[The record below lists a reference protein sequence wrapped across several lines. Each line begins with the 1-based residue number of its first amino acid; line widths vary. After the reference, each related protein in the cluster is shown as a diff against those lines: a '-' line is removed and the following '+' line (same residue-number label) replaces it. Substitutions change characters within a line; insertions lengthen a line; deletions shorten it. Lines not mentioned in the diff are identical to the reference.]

1 MRAKLGPHLGGAA
14 AAPATCIEPNALLT
28 ANLSYQ
34 EIEVLGLK
42 PRGVFLL
49 SIPALLEVLRRTP
62 VVKQLWDIVLAPG
75 GTLRGRQTLP
85 GSSYFSKP
93 HSGLGALGWGVPRMV
108 VFRQVWVPDTPPTR
122 FLPLIDINEA
132 YTLCS
137 GAQGA
142 LWGPWTVWVCCGAP
156 TAKGRQFVGWSPCS
170 PCRCDDPGPMFVASN
185 TFNWPCY
192 GYALVRERGGHGAGI
207 GGRLTVTVGLC
218 HL

>member
-1 MRAKLGPHLGGAA
+1 MVKGQGPNSKKVVKGRSPCPFFSGSFGPFGPFGGGSKLG
-14 AAPATCIEPNALLT
+14 
-28 ANLSYQ
+28 
-34 EIEVLGLK
+34 
-42 PRGVFLL
+42 
-49 SIPALLEVLRRTP
+49 
-62 VVKQLWDIVLAPG
+62 
-75 GTLRGRQTLP
+75 LRGRQTLP

-142 LWGPWTVWVCCGAP
+142 LWGPWTVWVCGGAP
-156 TAKGRQFVGWSPCS
+156 TAKGRQFVGCS
-170 PCRCDDPGPMFVASN
+170 PCGRGDHGPMFVASN
-185 TFNWPCY
+185 TLNWPCY
-192 GYALVRERGGHGAGI
+192 GYALVWERGGHGAGI